1 MIGAANAKAYS
12 IQASTDAPMAG
23 ESVALSG
30 ESRQTSKLDGM
41 AHMNGE
47 AFTEDSS
54 LLMPE
59 VSLFLSAELP
69 TFSSGKPS
77 KVNVANRSYSP
88 C

>member
-1 MIGAANAKAYS
+1 MQAN
-12 IQASTDAPMAG
+12 TDAITAAVYLAHVG
-23 ESVALSG
+23 GNL
-30 ESRQTSKLDGM
+30 QTSKSDGM
-41 AHMNGE
+41 APMNGE